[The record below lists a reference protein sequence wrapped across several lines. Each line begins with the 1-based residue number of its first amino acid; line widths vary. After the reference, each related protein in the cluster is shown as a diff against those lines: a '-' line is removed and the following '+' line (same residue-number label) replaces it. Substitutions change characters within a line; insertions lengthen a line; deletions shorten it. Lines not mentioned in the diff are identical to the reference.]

1 MRLTKINVVDEL
13 PSLDGASGTA
23 IDAEVGM
30 NDITLSSSTVAKA
43 QAVRGTTYR
52 DIAIHLDGSPEDEF
66 RLAHAEALAVDFSA
80 RMTGILTNL
89 LPDPAL
95 FAGDFGI
102 SAIGQLVDAVTKEGD
117 VSEMRLRQ
125 RLARLD
131 PAHEVRR
138 LDAFPGLLEQ
148 AVASEARWN
157 DLFIA
162 TCPRDDEHGRWRP
175 LIESVMFDGGRGLL
189 LLPPKLTSCSPI
201 RTVLVGWTDTRQS
214 ARAVAEAMPLIA
226 QATEVHIV
234 TVREEAHG
242 RMGGAEVLA
251 DISAHLARHGVEA
264 TATALSTETSPTEAL
279 LAEARRISADL
290 IVVGAYGHSRFR
302 EWVLGGVTA
311 DLLDLSP
318 VPLFLA
324 H

>member
-52 DIAIHLDGSPEDEF
+52 DIAIHLDGSPEDES
-66 RLAHAEALAVDFSA
+66 RLAHAEALAVDFS
-80 RMTGILTNL
+80 
-89 LPDPAL
+89 
-95 FAGDFGI
+95 
-102 SAIGQLVDAVTKEGD
+102 
-117 VSEMRLRQ
+117 
-125 RLARLD
+125 
-131 PAHEVRR
+131 
-138 LDAFPGLLEQ
+138 
-148 AVASEARWN
+148 ARWN

-214 ARAVAEAMPLIA
+214 ARAVAEALPLIA
-226 QATEVHIV
+226 QATQVHIV

-242 RMGGAEVLA
+242 RMGGAEILA

-264 TATALSTETSPTEAL
+264 TATVLSTETSPTEAL